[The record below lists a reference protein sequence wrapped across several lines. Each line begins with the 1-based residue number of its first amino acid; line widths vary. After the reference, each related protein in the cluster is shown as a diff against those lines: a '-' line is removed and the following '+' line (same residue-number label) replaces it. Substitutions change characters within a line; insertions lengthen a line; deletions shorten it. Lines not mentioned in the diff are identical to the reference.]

1 MERRNTVAGIVVVS
15 LLAVGAAMG
24 AARDKVEFAVR
35 GKRLTVTIYRPAGPP
50 KGTIVMG
57 SGDVG
62 WVGLAASLAEELSAA
77 GYVVAGVNTREY
89 LSSFTEGT
97 QHLAVRDVPADFHE
111 LIDLL
116 RRAQLLHRPVVLS
129 GVSEGAALAVL
140 AASDPKNHAVVEG
153 VITMGLPPTAELAW
167 RWTDIG
173 SWITKRDA
181 NEPSFAPET
190 VIAAVAPVPLVMIQS
205 KKDEYVTEAD
215 YRRFLATA
223 RDPKELVLIDASNHR
238 FTDRRAE
245 LSAAYR
251 DALAWIAMRA
261 ADAGMRK

>member
-1 MERRNTVAGIVVVS
+1 MERLLTPVAIAAVS
-15 LLAVGAAMG
+15 LLAVAAAM
-24 AARDKVEFAVR
+24 APARDRIEFAVR
-35 GKRLTVTIYRPAGPP
+35 GKRLTVTIYRPAVPP
-50 KGTIVMG
+50 KGTIVIG

-62 WVGLAASLAEELSAA
+62 WVGLAASLAEELSAG

-97 QHLAVRDVPADFHE
+97 QHLTVRDVPADFHE

-116 RRAQLLHRPVVLS
+116 RRTQLLHRPVVLS

-140 AASDPKNHAVVEG
+140 AASDPKNHALVDG

-167 RWTDIG
+167 RWTDMG

-205 KKDEYVTEAD
+205 KKDEYVTETD
-215 YRRFLATA
+215 YHRFLATA
-223 RDPKELVLIDASNHR
+223 KDPKKLVLIDASNHR
-238 FTDRRAE
+238 FTDRRPE

-251 DALAWIAMRA
+251 DALAWIAMRGA
-261 ADAGMRK
+261 EAGMRR